1 MTETPDVSRPSIAR
15 LDDAVSELAMRNIG
29 KSFANI
35 RALSNVSFSVRGG
48 EIHALMGENGAG
60 KSTLMKILS
69 GAYQADPGGEI
80 RLRGEL
86 VAINGPLAGRRH
98 GIAIIYQELSLAP
111 NLTVA
116 ENIFLGEEKKRFG
129 FIDRKAMEAAAKP
142 LLARLDAPFAAT
154 DRVAQLSIAERQLVE
169 IARALAGHPR
179 ILVMDEPTTSLSS
192 REATRLFAII
202 RQLKSEGIA
211 IVYISHRMAE
221 VYELADRVSVLRD
234 GTLIGTLDKEEITA
248 PTLVRMMVGREL
260 SSFYTKE
267 HRHPTAD
274 RKAVLEVEN
283 IGDGRFIK
291 DCSFAVRAGEVVGLA
306 GLVGSG
312 RTELARLIYGADA
325 KASGRILVDG
335 RECRIET
342 PLQAIKSGIVY
353 LTEDR
358 KALGLFLDMTIR
370 ENIAVSVLDED
381 ALPGGVLNLKA
392 ARARAVAAIKSLGI
406 RTLNGSV
413 IVGSLSGGNQQKV
426 LLSRLLETKPR
437 VLLLDEPTR
446 GIDVGAKSQIY
457 QIIDALARNGAAVLV
472 ISSELPEIVGISDR
486 VLVMRDG
493 HIVGEVEGTPAAPIT
508 QEKIMD
514 IATSTAAIRAA

>member
-1 MTETPDVSRPSIAR
+1 MIANEDSLRPETAGDGAIPE
-15 LDDAVSELAMRNIG
+15 LDMRNIG

-35 RALSNVSFSVRGG
+35 RALSNVSFSVRSG

-69 GAYQADPGGEI
+69 GAYRADAGGEI
-80 RLRGEL
+80 RIRGAL
-86 VAINGPLAGRRH
+86 AAIDGPLSGRRH
-98 GIAIIYQELSLAP
+98 GIAVIYQELSLAP
-111 NLTVA
+111 NLSVA
-116 ENIFLGEEKKRFG
+116 ENIFLGEEKWRLG
-129 FIDRKAMEAAAKP
+129 FIDRQAMEAAAAP
-142 LLARLDAPFAAT
+142 LLKRLDAPFSAGA
-154 DRVAQLSIAERQLVE
+154 RVSTLSIAERQLVE

-179 ILVMDEPTTSLSS
+179 ILVMDEPTTSLSA
-192 REATRLFAII
+192 REAARLFAII
-202 RQLKSEGIA
+202 RQLRDEGIA
-211 IVYISHRMAE
+211 IVYISHRMGE

-234 GTLIGTLDKEEITA
+234 GTLIGTLDKDEINA
-248 PTLVRMMVGREL
+248 AAVVRMMVGREL

-267 HRHPTAD
+267 HRHPPAD

-283 IGDGRFIK
+283 IGDGRFVK
-291 DCSFAVRAGEVVGLA
+291 ECSLSVKAGEVVGLA

-325 KASGRILVDG
+325 KAGGRILVDG

-370 ENIAVSVLDED
+370 ENISISVLDED

-392 ARARAVAAIKSLGI
+392 ARERAATAIRSLGI
-406 RTLNGSV
+406 RTFNAGV
-413 IVGSLSGGNQQKV
+413 AVGALSGGNQQKV

-457 QIIDALARNGAAVLV
+457 HIIDELARGGAAILV

-493 HIVGEVEGTPAAPIT
+493 QIVGEVEGRPDAPIT

-514 IATSTAAIRAA
+514 IATSTAALSAA

>member
-1 MTETPDVSRPSIAR
+1 
-15 LDDAVSELAMRNIG
+15 
-29 KSFANI
+29 
-35 RALSNVSFSVRGG
+35 
-48 EIHALMGENGAG
+48 
-60 KSTLMKILS
+60 MKILS

-86 VAINGPLAGRRH
+86 VAIDGPLAGRRH
-98 GIAIIYQELSLAP
+98 GIAIIYQELSLSP
-111 NLTVA
+111 NLSVA

-142 LLARLDAPFAAT
+142 LLERLAAPFKAS
-154 DRVAQLSIAERQLVE
+154 DRVSTLSIAERQLVE

-179 ILVMDEPTTSLSS
+179 ILVMDEPTTSLSA

-234 GTLIGTLDKEEITA
+234 GSLIGTLDKGEITA
-248 PTLVRMMVGREL
+248 AALVRMMVGREL

-267 HRHPTAD
+267 HRHPSHD
-274 RKAVLEVEN
+274 RKAVLEVEG
-283 IGDGRFIK
+283 IGDGHFIK
-291 DCSFAVRAGEVVGLA
+291 DCSFVVRAGEVVGLA

-312 RTELARLIYGADA
+312 RTELARLIYGADP
-325 KASGRILVDG
+325 KTSGRIVVDG
-335 RECRIET
+335 KECRIET
-342 PLQAIKSGIVY
+342 PLQAIGSGIVY

-358 KALGLFLDMTIR
+358 KALGLFLDLTIR
-370 ENIAVSVLDED
+370 ENISMSVLDRD
-381 ALPGGVLNLKA
+381 ALAGGILNLKA
-392 ARARAVAAIKSLGI
+392 ARQRAADAIRSLGI
-406 RTLNGSV
+406 RTLNSAV
-413 IVGSLSGGNQQKV
+413 TVGSLSGGNQQKV

-457 QIIDALARNGAAVLV
+457 HIIDELARSGVAVLV

-493 HIVGEVEGTPAAPIT
+493 HLVGEVEGTPDAPIT
-508 QEKIMD
+508 QERIMD
-514 IATSTAAIRAA
+514 IATSAATLSAA